1 MGIFKLCVMKK
12 ERKKQYLASSKTD
25 EEE

>member
-25 EEE
+25 EE

>member
-1 MGIFKLCVMKK
+1 MGIFKLCVVKK

-25 EEE
+25 EE